1 MNANKSIMNAPRLM
15 DSQTSSSQSN
25 AQTNRRTS
33 VEKLDVRF
41 KYANGSTPAPS
52 TRHDE
57 SIIYSSSVNNDNDPL
72 DDIIRH
78 KLSKRSYHL
87 PGNNFCQDLCM
98 YVRNNHQ
105 VFGICCHHKLHPVT
119 IRHRLVIL
127 MGSLAFGLTMTN
139 AVYLYLLWGMDD
151 VDHYS
156 DSAISISLGIGGDV
170 VDGIA
175 TENTLKI
182 DISHGMAILWTVGAA
197 SHSLFDLVLWHMIAC
212 AYTERKCC
220 HTVGWNMAVSLVIL
234 TVALTTCIAV
244 VRAYDYGLD
253 DIQNSE
259 YIDAN
264 GLEKADFRYLYGCL
278 LELAISL
285 FVYTP
290 MMQMVLFSGILGC
303 GVLPVLGGRP
313 YRVREDEKRDSAGD
327 HSTRVDRV

>member
-1 MNANKSIMNAPRLM
+1 
-15 DSQTSSSQSN
+15 
-25 AQTNRRTS
+25 
-33 VEKLDVRF
+33 
-41 KYANGSTPAPS
+41 
-52 TRHDE
+52 
-57 SIIYSSSVNNDNDPL
+57 
-72 DDIIRH
+72 
-78 KLSKRSYHL
+78 
-87 PGNNFCQDLCM
+87 
-98 YVRNNHQ
+98 
-105 VFGICCHHKLHPVT
+105 LHPVT

-139 AVYLYLLWGMDD
+139 AVYLYLLWGME
-151 VDHYS
+151 DHS

-170 VDGIA
+170 VDNIA

-182 DISHGMAILWTVGAA
+182 DISYGMAILWTVGAA
-197 SHSLFDLVLWHMIAC
+197 SHSLFDLVLWHMIVC

-220 HTVGWNMAVSLVIL
+220 HTVGWNMAVSVVTL

-244 VRAYDYGLD
+244 VRAYDYGSEE
-253 DIQNSE
+253 IQNAE

-303 GVLPVLGGRP
+303 GILPVLGGRP
-313 YRVREDEKRDSAGD
+313 YRVREDERRESAGD
-327 HSTRVDRV
+327 HSTGVDRV

>member
-1 MNANKSIMNAPRLM
+1 MNANKSIMNALRVM
-15 DSQTSSSQSN
+15 DSQTASTQTN
-25 AQTNRRTS
+25 AQMNRSTS
-33 VEKLDVRF
+33 VELVRF
-41 KYANGSTPAPS
+41 KHANGSTPTPS
-52 TRHDE
+52 TDDE
-57 SIIYSSSVNNDNDPL
+57 SICSSHNDNDPL

-151 VDHYS
+151 VDPS

-170 VDGIA
+170 VDNIA
-175 TENTLKI
+175 TEHTLKI

-220 HTVGWNMAVSLVIL
+220 HAVGWNMAVSVVIL

-244 VRAYDYGLD
+244 VRAYDAGLEA
-253 DIQNSE
+253 IQNAE

-313 YRVREDEKRDSAGD
+313 YRVREDERRESAGD
-327 HSTRVDRV
+327 HSTGVDQV